1 MKTRKTAEM
10 GVRAPPDHKRGPSR
24 DAAKAEKEQKGG
36 GKEMPARVTE
46 STLVFPPTPF
56 CHRSEN
62 PTAAAA
68 AAADVA

>member
-10 GVRAPPDHKRGPSR
+10 GVRPQETKPRCCKGGKRIKG
-24 DAAKAEKEQKGG
+24 EKE
-36 GKEMPARVTE
+36 MLARVTE

-56 CHRSEN
+56 CHRSES

-68 AAADVA
+68 DVVA